1 MKRCGI
7 GILFAL
13 LALTCAVFASDHL
26 PSWNDTALNNAIV
39 KYSEQVTEEASPNF
53 VPVAER
59 GHW

>member
-7 GILFAL
+7 SILFAL
-13 LALTCAVFASDHL
+13 LVLTSAVIASDPL
-26 PSWNDTALNNAIV
+26 PSWNDAASKNAIV
-39 KYSEQVTEEASPNF
+39 TYFEQVTGESSPNF